1 MRIARRVLP
10 RPLSHHLNEQR
21 NERERSVHPV
31 KTADDNPKGEL
42 AAIELV
48 DVAVPSQERTRPIL
62 EGVDWQV
69 RAGDFWAIGGLAH
82 SGKTNLMLVAAG
94 VLRPARGIY
103 RLYGR
108 DYSRGFDPDQ
118 IPCRLKV
125 GMVFD
130 GGQLLQ
136 HLTLAENVGLPLRYH
151 AADEVTE
158 EATAVRLAEL
168 LEFTGLSSRAGLRPA
183 RVNRNWQQRFGLARA
198 LALRPEVLLLDSPLS
213 GLDPR
218 DAHWWLDILGALSA
232 GHPIVGRPVTL
243 AVTGDDLRPWRKRAR
258 QFAVL
263 KDHALVDL
271 SHTSETDQ
279 DRLLRDLLPP
289 LASGT

>member
-1 MRIARRVLP
+1 
-10 RPLSHHLNEQR
+10 
-21 NERERSVHPV
+21 V
-31 KTADDNPKGEL
+31 KKTDDNTTAGAP
-42 AAIELV
+42 AIELV
-48 DVAVPSQERTRPIL
+48 DVAVPSQERTRAIL
-62 EGVDWQV
+62 EGVQWRV
-69 RAGDFWAIGGLAH
+69 RTGDFWAIGGLSR

-94 VLRPARGIY
+94 VLRPWRGTY
-103 RLYGR
+103 RLFGK
-108 DYSRGFDPDQ
+108 DLSGGFAHDDMAY
-118 IPCRLKV
+118 RLKV

-151 AADEVTE
+151 AQDDVTE

-183 RVNRNWQQRFGLARA
+183 GVNRNWQQRFGLARA

-213 GLDPR
+213 GLDAR
-218 DAHWWLDILGALSA
+218 EANWWLEILGALSA

-243 AVTGDDLRPWRKRAR
+243 AVTGDDLRPWRRRAR

-271 SHTSETDQ
+271 GSASEMDINQ
-279 DRLLRDLLPP
+279 DPFLRDLLPP
-289 LASGT
+289 ALSGS